1 MSGSVGRLKAVV
13 EIVGREVGR
22 AEKEPVFQSSRRQR
36 KDWRQDDSSSV
47 HSGEEIFFLRRG
59 VTRARKD
66 ARGEGRIDESSERR
80 KESVE
85 TFHKQKSRNRIKL
98 TS

>member
-47 HSGEEIFFLRRG
+47 HSDQEIFFLRRG
-59 VTRARKD
+59 VTRAVFK
-66 ARGEGRIDESSERR
+66 
-80 KESVE
+80 
-85 TFHKQKSRNRIKL
+85 
-98 TS
+98 TSGKTPEDGKN